1 MLYQRTLRK
10 PVTVAG
16 IGLHSGK
23 PAKLVFRPAPEGSGI
38 HFVRK
43 DLSGSP
49 AIKVSADNVQATQ
62 LATTLGG
69 KDFQVAT
76 IEHCLSSV
84 AAYRIDNLTIELDG
98 PEIPICDGSARDF
111 AEKIL
116 AAGFVDQDQVRK
128 YIYVTKPIME
138 GNEEKHVYVF
148 PYNGLKVS
156 ATIDFTH
163 PSIGKQELEIE
174 INEKTEATLVSDPM
188 HVTWNSATNQT
199 MITVQNTGDLILNI
213 TGTNIILNGSMMNV
227 TQRGVNPSIWL
238 PGSIVNF
245 TVQGNIQL
253 STNDEVFLTVI
264 VLTDSLNPTQGVY
277 SFTEVVR
284 IV

>member
-1 MLYQRTLRK
+1 MADGGASDMIMLVASLI
-10 PVTVAG
+10 VAG
-16 IGLHSGK
+16 I
-23 PAKLVFRPAPEGSGI
+23 
-38 HFVRK
+38 
-43 DLSGSP
+43 
-49 AIKVSADNVQATQ
+49 VSAVLIQAW
-62 LATTLGG
+62 GG
-69 KDFQVAT
+69 G
-76 IEHCLSSV
+76 SS
-84 AAYRIDNLTIELDG
+84 ALDSG
-98 PEIPICDGSARDF
+98 AN
-111 AEKIL
+111 
-116 AAGFVDQDQVRK
+116 Q
-128 YIYVTKPIME
+128 
-138 GNEEKHVYVF
+138 
-148 PYNGLKVS
+148 
-156 ATIDFTH
+156 
-163 PSIGKQELEIE
+163 IE